1 MAEPR
6 GNVTI
11 NRDECKGCG
20 LCIAACPPECLVF
33 EADMSAYGVHPAHYT
48 GTGCTG
54 CGICFYTCPEPG
66 AITVYRLVP
75 AEKTP
80 KTRMEEPTIAGA
92 L

>member
-33 EADMSAYGVHPAHYT
+33 EADLSAYGVHPAHYT
-48 GTGCTG
+48 GTG